1 MHPIP
6 MQDAK
11 PKFEYRN
18 RSQIYMGPVD
28 LEAMI
33 PADHPARAIW
43 ELLGSLDLSAYES
56 KVVTREGQAGRA
68 ATPPRLLAAL
78 WIYGYSVGVGSARA
92 LERMQEHEPGLR
104 WLCADEVVNHHT
116 LSDFRT
122 ADSAALDELFSQ
134 VLAAMERDGLVDL
147 TTVAH
152 DGTKIQAASGRG
164 SYHRRKTLK
173 ESLKLARK
181 VVRKMKEQM
190 EEPATGEA
198 GVDKRRQA
206 AQQRVAEE
214 RLERMKRSL
223 KELDKRAK
231 GASGSDKSELR
242 VSDSEPEARKMKLAD
257 GQFASAYNVQIST
270 ESKSTIIVG
279 IETVQDAN
287 DTNQLAGAIRR
298 IEKQAG
304 RRPAN
309 LLADGGYATRN
320 NVEYASRKKVTLYAP
335 YKEDEARH
343 VGALKRNGIAVE
355 YGPAAFQHEADAD
368 VLICPEGKPL
378 TRRGT
383 TRKHGQ
389 LKVVYEAAEETCQPC
404 PKRRQCCGHDG
415 QGPARRIDK
424 VEESAAMKAYRA
436 RMESEEGKRAYKE
449 RSRLGEFAQM
459 QIKAVRGLR
468 RFRVKGLKKVR
479 QEAKL
484 WAIAYNVAQ
493 WIRLAWSKTTKLAVQ
508 PAPATC

>member
-1 MHPIP
+1 
-6 MQDAK
+6 
-11 PKFEYRN
+11 
-18 RSQIYMGPVD
+18 
-28 LEAMI
+28 
-33 PADHPARAIW
+33 
-43 ELLGSLDLSAYES
+43 
-56 KVVTREGQAGRA
+56 
-68 ATPPRLLAAL
+68 
-78 WIYGYSVGVGSARA
+78 
-92 LERMQEHEPGLR
+92 
-104 WLCADEVVNHHT
+104 
-116 LSDFRT
+116 
-122 ADSAALDELFSQ
+122 
-134 VLAAMERDGLVDL
+134 LVDL

-181 VVRKMKEQM
+181 VVRKMKDQL
-190 EEPATGEA
+190 EEPATGEV

-206 AQQRVAEE
+206 AQQRAAME

-223 KELDKRAK
+223 KELNKRAK

-257 GQFASAYNVQIST
+257 GSFASAYNVQLST
-270 ESKSTIIVG
+270 ESKSTIIVA

-309 LLADGGYATRN
+309 LLADGGYATRS

-335 YKEDEARH
+335 CKDDEARH
-343 VGALKRNGIAVE
+343 VGPLKRNGIAVE
-355 YGPAAFQHEADAD
+355 YGPAAFQHEAGAD
-368 VLICPEGKPL
+368 VLICPEGKVL
-378 TRRGT
+378 TRQGT
-383 TRKHGQ
+383 TRKRGQ

-404 PKRRQCCGHDG
+404 PKRSQCCGHDG
-415 QGPARRIDK
+415 QGAARRIARP
-424 VEESAAMKAYRA
+424 EESAAMKAYRA

-468 RFRVKGLKKVR
+468 RFRVQGLKKVR

-493 WIRLAWSKTTKLAVQ
+493 WVRLAWSKTTKSAVQ
-508 PAPATC
+508 PALATC